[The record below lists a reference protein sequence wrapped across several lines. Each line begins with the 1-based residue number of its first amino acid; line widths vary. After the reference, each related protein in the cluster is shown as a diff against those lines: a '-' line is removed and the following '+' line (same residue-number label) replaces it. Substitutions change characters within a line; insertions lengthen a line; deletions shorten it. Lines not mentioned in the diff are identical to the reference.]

1 MVIITGSFSLK
12 VYNRFPGEK
21 GGTTFTPHPNPVY
34 LGGDNLPDQMNSPLV
49 YEAISRQWQERADS
63 GRDYTVIR
71 NDNIFRSSFT
81 DSYIFESDFRCAGT
95 LLESLV
101 ERYQGIMVEDAVPGT
116 VEETGEGNCYRI
128 DTRVHLQVPMY
139 GETRVKERLL
149 SELTL
154 IWGVGKKTAGELRR
168 RGYYRI
174 PDLVHHRKYQ
184 RRAVETLSII
194 AESDPE
200 TLARWVSRVSSPAH
214 PLSMV
219 TAGLFPP
226 DRLVFLDLETLGF
239 FSRPIILF
247 GIGNFEGQDLVIS
260 QFLLRGIEEE
270 LPSLLRTAG
279 CLGPGKVAVTYNG
292 KSFDLPYLRE
302 RLAFYG
308 EFPPLAGVHFDLLHH
323 SRRRW
328 RDSFPDCRLSTLEK
342 RLFGVRREDDVPS
355 AMVPEFY
362 EAYLRTGNPG
372 PLVPIVEHNRQ
383 DLISLAR
390 LFALLSEECNECA

>member
-1 MVIITGSFSLK
+1 
-12 VYNRFPGEK
+12 
-21 GGTTFTPHPNPVY
+21 
-34 LGGDNLPDQMNSPLV
+34 MNSPLV
-49 YEAISRQWQERADS
+49 YDAISRQWQERADS

-81 DSYIFESDFRCAGT
+81 ESYIFESDFRSAGT
-95 LLESLV
+95 LLASLMD
-101 ERYQGIMVEDAVPGT
+101 RHQGHTVEDAVPGT
-116 VEETGEGNCYRI
+116 VEETGEGDCYRI
-128 DTRVHLQVPMY
+128 ETRVPLQVPVC
-139 GETRVKERLL
+139 GEAIIRERLL

-154 IWGVGKKTAGELRR
+154 IWGIGKKTAGQLRQ
-168 RGYYRI
+168 RGYHRI

-184 RRAVETLSII
+184 RRAAECLSTI
-194 AESDPE
+194 AEADPE
-200 TLARWVSRVSSPAH
+200 TLTRWVGRVSSPAH
-214 PLSMV
+214 PLSML
-219 TAGLFPP
+219 TSGLFPP

-247 GIGNFEGQDLVIS
+247 GIGRFEGQDLVIS

-279 CLGPGKVAVTYNG
+279 LLCPGTVAVTYNG
-292 KSFDLPYLRE
+292 KSFDLPYLKE

-383 DLISLAR
+383 DVVSLAR
-390 LFALLSEECNECA
+390 LFALLSEDCNECA

>member
-1 MVIITGSFSLK
+1 M
-12 VYNRFPGEK
+12 
-21 GGTTFTPHPNPVY
+21 
-34 LGGDNLPDQMNSPLV
+34 PDQMTSPLV
-49 YEAISRQWQERADS
+49 YDAISRQWQERADA

-81 DSYIFESDFRCAGT
+81 DSYIFESDFRSAGS
-95 LLESLV
+95 LLASLV
-101 ERYQGIMVEDAVPGT
+101 DRYQGCRVEEAVPGM
-116 VEETGEGNCYRI
+116 VEETGDGDCYRI
-128 DTRVHLQVPMY
+128 DTRVPLCVPVSAEA
-139 GETRVKERLL
+139 GVRERLC

-154 IWGVGKKTAGELRR
+154 IWGIGQKTAGELRK
-168 RGYYRI
+168 RGYHRI

-184 RRAVETLSII
+184 RRAVECLSTIEH
-194 AESDPE
+194 ADPE
-200 TLARWVSRVSSPAH
+200 TLTRWVSRVSSPAH
-214 PLSMV
+214 PLSML
-219 TAGLFPP
+219 TSGLFPP

-247 GIGNFEGQDLVIS
+247 GVGTFEGQDLVVS

-270 LPSLLRTAG
+270 LPALLRTAG
-279 CLGPGKVAVTYNG
+279 MLGPGKVAVTYNG

-328 RDSFPDCRLSTLEK
+328 RNRFPDCRLSTLEK
-342 RLFGVRREDDVPS
+342 RLFGVQREQDVPS

-383 DLISLAR
+383 DVVSLAR